1 MHSPKKYLRAA
12 MRVITTNVRLGA
24 GKLLHGSRLRF
35 SPVTCLALS
44 DGVELSSKAKIDF
57 GRSLRTR
64 GRCSFNV
71 QESGELVF
79 GEGIF
84 LNQGCQFNCHSRIE
98 VGDGCEFGPNV
109 LVYDHDHVFRGGC
122 SLMGSSPTATCAL
135 ARDAGLGLA
144 PSYCAAHP
152 SATAA
157 SSRPAAWSRATC
169 PTAASS
175 CRSGIRAFS
184 SQGRDA

>member
-79 GEGIF
+79 GEGMF

-98 VGDGCEFGPNV
+98 VGDGCEFGPHV
-109 LVYDHDHVFRGGC
+109 LVYDHDHVFRGGVLVDGEFSYGNVRIGSGC
-122 SLMGSSPTATCAL
+122 WIGAGTVRLRGTSIGDGCVIAAGSVVKGDVPDGSLFVQKRHSSLLEP
-135 ARDAGLGLA
+135 R
-144 PSYCAAHP
+144 
-152 SATAA
+152 
-157 SSRPAAWSRATC
+157 
-169 PTAASS
+169 
-175 CRSGIRAFS
+175 
-184 SQGRDA
+184 